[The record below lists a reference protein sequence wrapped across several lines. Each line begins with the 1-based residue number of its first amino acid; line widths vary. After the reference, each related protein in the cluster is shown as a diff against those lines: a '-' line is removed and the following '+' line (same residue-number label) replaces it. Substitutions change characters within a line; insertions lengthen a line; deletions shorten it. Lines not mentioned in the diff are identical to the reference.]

1 MITLFFYTILV
12 VFIYSPIGL
21 LICNHSFKKEKSF
34 LNYSYYLIFSGIVVS
49 LIALI
54 LNFFTSLNLTIN
66 SILIFLSLI
75 LIYKKRELFFK
86 KDYILFCITCSLIV
100 SLLIVFSDTY
110 RPDSGLYHWP
120 FVSILNN
127 EKIIF
132 GLSNLHFRFGHIS
145 LIQYYSAIL
154 NNHLFAFNG
163 MIFPA
168 SLIYVGV
175 LINFLCHIKKYI
187 ENNIKNSHL
196 IFLISVSIYIVAK
209 MNRYSEFGNDTPSHL
224 LFLFLISELLLSIKK
239 PKITDFSRLFLIS
252 VYVILQKLTLLF
264 SILIPFVLINK
275 KNYSKMIF
283 SKSNILTLVLLF
295 SWIIKNIIISGCL
308 IYPAQKT
315 CINNLIWT
323 DVNKTAQVSY
333 ENEAWA
339 KGWYDKKY
347 GANRLSH
354 KDYIKDYSWIGYW
367 TNSTG
372 KEIIKIILV
381 YFVVLT
387 IFFSFLVSHKKII
400 TKKKLDNKILI
411 LAIILFLGTFFWFLN
426 FPVYRY
432 GTSYIISLISLVFV
446 IYLNNFNFEKIK
458 KKVIIILILC
468 FSVFI
473 SKNTSRIL
481 NAEKSYFNKPW
492 PKYYSHGNKN
502 IYLEPHKKNINGK
515 IIYYSK
521 NPCMYGKAPCT
532 NVKYDFNYLKIK
544 SYDFFIRS
552 SLNKSIKD

>member
-12 VFIYSPIGL
+12 VFIYTPIGL
-21 LICNHSFKKEKSF
+21 LICNHSFKKEKTF
-34 LNYSYYLIFSGIVVS
+34 LNYSYFLIFSGIVIS

-75 LIYKKRELFFK
+75 LIYKKKELFFK
-86 KDYILFCITCSLIV
+86 KEYILFCITCSLIIFF
-100 SLLIVFSDTY
+100 LIVFSDTY

-120 FVSILNN
+120 FINILNN

-154 NNHLFAFNG
+154 NNHLFSFNG

-175 LINFLCHIKKYI
+175 LINFLCYTKKYI
-187 ENNIKNSHL
+187 ENNTKNSHL
-196 IFLISVSIYIVAK
+196 IFLITVSIYIIAK
-209 MNRYSEFGNDTPSHL
+209 MNRFSEFGNDTPAHL

-239 PKITDFSRLFLIS
+239 SKVTDFNRLFLIS

-264 SILIPFVLINK
+264 SILIPFIIVNQ
-275 KNYSKMIF
+275 KNYLKILI
-283 SKSNILTLVLLF
+283 SKSNIFTLILLF

-315 CINNLIWT
+315 CISNFIWT

-347 GANRLSH
+347 GANHLSH
-354 KDYIKDYSWIGYW
+354 KDYIKDYSWIRYW
-367 TNSTG
+367 INSTG

-381 YFVVLT
+381 YFVVLIT
-387 IFFSFLVSHKKII
+387 FFSFLVSQKKII
-400 TKKKLDNKILI
+400 TKKKLDKK
-411 LAIILFLGTFFWFLN
+411 ILFLTIVLFSGTFFWFLN

-432 GTSYIISLISLVFV
+432 GTSYIISLISLFFV

-458 KKVIIILILC
+458 KKVFIILILC
-468 FSVFI
+468 FSIFI
-473 SKNTSRIL
+473 SKNSNRIIK
-481 NAEKSYFNKPW
+481 AEKSYFNKPW

-502 IYLEPHKKNINGK
+502 IYLKPQKKNINGK

-521 NPCMYGKAPCT
+521 SPCMYGKAPCT
-532 NVKYDFNYLKIK
+532 NVELDFKYLKIK
-544 SYDFFIRS
+544 GYDFFIRNN
-552 SLNKSIKD
+552 LKRSIKY